1 MRKEVGKIF
10 GMGLLICT
18 INNPLTSA
26 QDHKDVSWVSPR
38 PQDSAYYSMRERN
51 NTPPF
56 GLAKVKKLIDQRLE
70 DLPDEALIDYDA
82 GISNAEFERLTLEE
96 KFTYTMIH
104 PEVFSQACA
113 ERMFIFDPQRK
124 IFGHLLFVYNGVF
137 WSERQV
143 GFMKRNKDRVIG
155 WITDLTSENKEL
167 GLNYKSALVEV
178 DAWESIPFLISFY
191 KRKPE
196 DLDVLTTLMLMM
208 SKDKSMDFQQSNV
221 FKKLYGKDANYDSW
235 IALTTA
241 NEKYILETA
250 QQYYQ
255 RRQGLSR

>member
-1 MRKEVGKIF
+1 
-10 GMGLLICT
+10 MGILLCT
-18 INNPLTSA
+18 MDSHLIWA
-26 QDHKDVSWVSPR
+26 QDYKDVSWDAPR

-56 GLAKVKKLIDQRLE
+56 GLAKVTKLIDRRLE
-70 DLPDEALIDYDA
+70 DLPGEALIDYDA
-82 GISNAEFERLTLEE
+82 GISNTEFERLTLEE

-113 ERMFIFDPQRK
+113 ERMFMFDPQRK

-137 WSERQV
+137 WSERQL
-143 GFMKRNKDRVIG
+143 GFMKKNRNKVVG
-155 WITDLTSENKEL
+155 WIMDLTSKNKEL
-167 GLNYKSALVEV
+167 GLNYKSALVEI
-178 DAWESIPFLISFY
+178 DAWESIPFLIDFY

-208 SKDKSMDFQQSNV
+208 SKDKSVDFQQSNV
-221 FKKLYGKDANYDSW
+221 FKKLYGEDANYDSW
-235 IALTTA
+235 IALTAA
-241 NEKYILETA
+241 NEKYILYTA

-255 RRQGLSR
+255 YRQELPR